1 MPMIEAFGKVST
13 VYIITVINVEN
24 KHNLSNEKIKLLNR
38 MICALFAAKH
48 IAKSL
53 PIAFRPHFI
62 GNRKI
67 YFFTGRPS
75 EPDFSDYSPILDDS
89 VTTVPS
95 RRSRIDKI
103 GYAEI

>member
-1 MPMIEAFGKVST
+1 
-13 VYIITVINVEN
+13 
-24 KHNLSNEKIKLLNR
+24 

-67 YFFTGRPS
+67 YFFYRS
-75 EPDFSDYSPILDDS
+75 
-89 VTTVPS
+89 TVRARFFRLFTDI
-95 RRSRIDKI
+95 RRFGHNCSFPPFP
-103 GYAEI
+103 Y